1 MKSQW
6 TLFFVSFFSSIV
18 SILLL
23 IFVFPCDLG
32 YDICVGVF
40 SAGIVSLFTSFIL
53 VVTERREKIRKALLQ
68 IRHIKALSNDFSSVD
83 NRTNAITLCSEIIVH
98 YDIAR
103 DAFET
108 IQDIPFPNRH
118 KLNDLFICLS
128 NYTNIVLGTKDGLRE
143 SSDKEYLHELDNIQ
157 SFGIVKMESLL
168 ELWKPLVIKYEG
180 KKMYKIY
187 CDADEIHFGA
197 IKYKTIREILGDEND
212 GTHEI

>member
-6 TLFFVSFFSSIV
+6 TLFFVGFFSSIV

-32 YDICVGVF
+32 YDVCVGVF

-68 IRHIKALSNDFSSVD
+68 IRHIKALSNDFSAID
-83 NRTNAITLCSEIIVH
+83 NRANAITLCSEIIVH
-98 YDIAR
+98 YDLAR
-103 DAFET
+103 DAFEI
-108 IQDIPFPNRH
+108 IQDVPFPNCR

-128 NYTNIVLGTKDGLRE
+128 EYVSTVLSTKDELSK
-143 SSDKEYLHELDNIQ
+143 SSDEKYLHELDNVQ
-157 SFGIVKMESLL
+157 SFGLVKMERLL
-168 ELWKPLVIKYEG
+168 ELWKLLVIKYEG